1 MSSSNGLNVN
11 KRRRSVE
18 LSAREPYANLTL
30 NQQIFSEA
38 LGQYFGIPA
47 ENIIPT
53 AGTTGAI
60 EAIRN
65 HVFKTSETK
74 HPAFLMVSPGY
85 WRARESFQG
94 LGFEPVD
101 FKTRHSDFTIDEEEI
116 IRAVRAEKPE
126 LLYLSLPNNP
136 TGAVFDPDI
145 IIERITAETTM
156 VLDLTLPSGVINRKL
171 LIKTLYHKFRGRKN
185 LFLIASTSKSHGTAE
200 HRIGWIVCADASDAE
215 ELRMENRNGVSTISI
230 AEGLKHIG
238 KSPTSTKKIE
248 RSFALLKRNEQGGRY
263 EIVKPRQMVETS
275 YVLVRSYVN
284 ANRLREILERNNMH
298 ALWGSKFGLTDDY
311 IRLDT
316 LEPSNIKIFVDAINS
331 LKEQAA
337 GA

>member
-1 MSSSNGLNVN
+1 MSSRNGLNIN
-11 KRRRSVE
+11 KRRQGVA

-30 NQQIFSEA
+30 NQQIFSET
-38 LGQYFGIPA
+38 LGHHFGIAPD
-47 ENIIPT
+47 NIIPT

-65 HVFKTSETK
+65 HVLKTSEKK

-85 WRARESFQG
+85 WRAKESFQG
-94 LGFEPVD
+94 LGFEAVD

-116 IRAVRAEKPE
+116 VGAAREEKPA

-145 IIERITAETTM
+145 IIKRTPIETTM
-156 VLDLTLPSGVINRKL
+156 VLDLTLPSRGLDTKL
-171 LIKTLYHKFRGRKN
+171 LITTLYHKFRGRKN

-200 HRIGWIVCADASDAE
+200 HRIGWIVCANTADAE
-215 ELRMENRNGVSTISI
+215 ELKKENRNAVSTISI

-248 RSFALLKRNEQGGRY
+248 RSFSLLKRNAKEERY
-263 EIVKPRQMVETS
+263 EIVKPKQMVETC
-275 YVLVRSYVN
+275 YVLIKSHVN
-284 ANRLREILERNNMH
+284 ANRLREILNQNNIH
-298 ALWGSKFGLTDDY
+298 AMWGSNFGLTDDY

-316 LEPSNIKIFVDAINS
+316 LEPSNIKIFVDAINC

-337 GA
+337 RA